1 MAKKPT
7 ETPSKKPTRR
17 ATDHVPSTDVR
28 DEHIHPLSR
37 KFLWLGDQKFIDGFI
52 WLPIIGLIVTV
63 LLGVFYPFDPAHQA
77 PWDFFASWAII
88 GFVAYSFVV
97 LSAEP
102 LFRLL
107 ARKENYYGEEVEPEV
122 IVAPKVEVH
131 HHD

>member
-1 MAKKPT
+1 MADDVT
-7 ETPSKKPTRR
+7 
-17 ATDHVPSTDVR
+17 TDTHNQSDDLT
-28 DEHIHPLSR
+28 HPLAR
-37 KFLWLGDQKFIDGFI
+37 KFLWLADEKVIQNFI
-52 WLPIIGLIVTV
+52 WLPIIGLAVTIPLAFV
-63 LLGVFYPFDPAHQA
+63 YPFDEGHKA

-107 ARKENYYGEEVEPEV
+107 SRKENYYGEEVEPEV